1 MRLFRESDSPI
12 RRLAVTGVVFLAV
25 LLSCGKDV
33 TSPNGRGTTG
43 RVGSLAVAPQFPEVL
58 GQTSGAGGTV
68 AFNRVRI
75 ILRRTDLTIALDK
88 TVDFPADATTIP
100 LVLDIP
106 LLASTPAS
114 GESFTLSLE
123 YLNSDGAIVFTGG
136 PTSIVVTPTV
146 PGSPPPKAVDVP
158 VKYSGPGANATKVVI
173 APKSLAVPTG
183 AAFSFTAQAL
193 DASNAV
199 LAGTPIVFSSLD
211 PSRATISASGAGNAV
226 AVRGTARIV
235 AQLLTGPADTATLT
249 IQPVATTI
257 AAVSGSGQT
266 NSLGATLAQPIV
278 VMVTAADGLGVPGV
292 SVTFAAS
299 NGGVVA
305 ATATTDASGNAQS
318 TWKLGTTVGA
328 QTATATAGSLAAATF
343 TATATPAT
351 PVKLITTASPGNSTA
366 GVALGNFVVAV
377 QDANNNVVTTF
388 TGPVTVSLSGGAS
401 GATFGGTTTV
411 NAVAGIATFSG
422 LVVDKVGSGYVLT
435 AAASGLTSA
444 TSSSFA
450 IAVGSATKLVF
461 GGQPNDAIAGA
472 SVGTLT
478 VAVQDVGGNPVTTF
492 TGAVSLGFALNPGG
506 ATLGGTTTVN
516 AVAGIATFGG
526 ITVNRPGIGYA
537 FVASSAGLSSSNSG
551 TFSVVTGPAAFVA
564 LVSGGAQ
571 IGSGG
576 ATLAQPIRVQV
587 TDAFGNVIAGKSVT
601 FAVAT
606 GGGSVSPTVA
616 TTNTQGQASTVWTL
630 GGSAGAQTMTAT
642 GAGLTPSPL
651 TISATATISTI
662 TWTGGAA
669 STTWLNTANW
679 SPASLPS
686 ASTTVI
692 IPTTPYNPVL
702 PSNQAVAD
710 ITFTGNGQLNVGAFV
725 LTVNGNFTA
734 DTLLQRLICA
744 GGSLT
749 LAGAAK
755 TVGGRIADAT
765 ITGTYSVNPTSAFA
779 AQNLTISGSGALTVN
794 GGKVSAS
801 NLYTTGGGKL
811 NMTNAA
817 DSVTATSDVGFQ
829 GGASSLTNG
838 KLVVGGNFLQSVN
851 SGAFG
856 AGANH
861 ATYFINATSPTLN
874 FSDPNGTLG
883 KLYVTQGTLN
893 VNSLAK
899 TVSDVYVQNSAT
911 LSGTGHLTVGGNFR
925 GDFST
930 TVQIAALEL
939 KGTLQHD
946 NGGFFH
952 PDTTIFSGTG
962 GQRMP
967 ADDGDGTSLN
977 YKSVVVRGNVRAWTN
992 STQYQTTGD
1001 LLIPGT
1007 LRVGNAGNRTLISV
1021 GGNLATSGS
1030 GVLQM
1035 NDSPSDTI
1043 TVSGNAT
1050 FSGGNT
1056 NGLLTKGTLAVNGAF
1071 TQNTNATAFVASAT
1085 FLNRFIGFSSSYI
1098 SFANPDSA
1106 VSGSHFGTVEF
1117 CNTESGNIL
1126 STDVFAVGQLIK
1138 TCNTQ
1143 SHYPYRDGA
1152 LGASVAPKLTVAGAD
1167 VGGSSFGTTYGFQRV
1182 RLSIAD
1188 GATLARFDSAAF
1200 DNFAAVT
1207 GETQLEVHRATGNF
1221 TFYGLTFSTLTTNTN
1236 NYVGIFG
1243 PAALTVTLSNTSRAQ
1258 DQTGGKQF
1266 TSGGATLIWLPSSS
1280 GLDDFLLASSL
1291 KLGTGPAVR
1300 GLGLQ

>member
-1 MRLFRESDSPI
+1 MRLFRESESPI

-43 RVGSLAVAPQFPEVL
+43 QFGSLAVAPQFPEVL
-58 GQTSGAGGTV
+58 GQTSGASGTV

-100 LVLDIP
+100 LVLDVP

-114 GESFTLSLE
+114 GESLSLSLE

-136 PTSIVVTPTV
+136 PTSIVVTPTI
-146 PGSPPPKAVDVP
+146 PGQPAPPPVQVP
-158 VKYSGPGANATKVVI
+158 VKYSGPGANATKIAI

-211 PSRATISASGAGNAV
+211 PSRATISASGAGTAV

-235 AQLLTGPADTATLT
+235 ATLLTGPADTATLT

-257 AAVSGSGQT
+257 AAVSGGGQT
-266 NSLGATLAQPIV
+266 NSIGATLAQPIV
-278 VMVTAADGLGVPGV
+278 VTVTAADGLGVPGV
-292 SVTFAAS
+292 SVAFAAS
-299 NGGVVA
+299 NGGIVA

-318 TWKLGTTVGA
+318 TWKLGTTIGA
-328 QTATATAGSLAAATF
+328 QTATATVGSLSAATF
-343 TATATPAT
+343 AATATPAT
-351 PVKLITTASPGNSTA
+351 PVKLVTTASPVNGTA

-377 QDANNNVVTTF
+377 QDANNNVVTSF
-388 TGPVTVSLSGGAS
+388 VGPVSVSLSGGAS
-401 GATFGGTTTV
+401 GATLGGTTTV
-411 NAVAGIATFSG
+411 NAIAGIATFGG
-422 LVVDKVGSGYVLT
+422 LVVDKVGSGFVLT
-435 AAASGLTSA
+435 AAASGLTSV
-444 TSSSFA
+444 TSSPFA

-506 ATLGGTTTVN
+506 ATLGGTTTAN
-516 AVAGIATFGG
+516 AVAGIATFTG
-526 ITVNRPGIGYA
+526 ISLNRPGSGYA
-537 FVASSAGLSSSNSG
+537 FVASAAGLSSGNSS
-551 TFSVVTGPAAFVA
+551 TFSISIGPASTIF
-564 LVSGGAQ
+564 LVSGGSQTA
-571 IGSGG
+571 SGG
-576 ATLAQPIRVQV
+576 AALAQPVLIRV
-587 TDAFGNVIAGKSVT
+587 TDAVGNAIAGKSVT
-601 FAVAT
+601 FAAVT

-642 GAGLTPSPL
+642 GPGLTPL
-651 TISATATISTI
+651 TISATATVSTI

-686 ASTTVI
+686 ASTAVV
-692 IPTTPYNPVL
+692 IPTTPYNPTL
-702 PSNQAVAD
+702 PSNQTIAD
-710 ITFTGNGQLNVGAFV
+710 ITFTGTGQLNVGSFV
-725 LTVNGNFTA
+725 LTVNGNVTA
-734 DTLLQRLICA
+734 DTLLQHITCS
-744 GGSLT
+744 GGSVT
-749 LAGAAK
+749 LAGSAR
-755 TVGGRIADAT
+755 TVGGKICDAT
-765 ITGTYSVNPTSAFA
+765 ITGTYSANPTSAFV
-779 AQNLTISGSGALTVN
+779 AQNLTITGTGALTVN
-794 GGKVSAS
+794 GAVVTSLG
-801 NLYTTGGGKL
+801 NLMTSGSGKL

-817 DSVTATSDVGFQ
+817 DSLHVGGSVGFR
-829 GGASSLTNG
+829 GGAGLLTAG
-838 KLVVGGNFLQSVN
+838 KLVVGGSFAQSIN
-851 SGAFG
+851 NGAFV

-861 ATYFINATSPTLN
+861 ATYFEVDTTASVSFT
-874 FSDPNGTLG
+874 DPNGALG
-883 KLYVTQGTLN
+883 KFYVTQGTLN
-893 VNSLAK
+893 VNSPVK
-899 TVSDVYVQNSAT
+899 TVSNVYVQNSAT

-930 TVQIAALEL
+930 TIQIAALEL

-946 NGGFFH
+946 NGGSFH

-967 ADDGDGTSLN
+967 ADDGDGTSLS
-977 YKSVVVRGNVRAWTN
+977 YKQVIVSGNVRAWTN
-992 STQYQTTGD
+992 NTQYQTTGD
-1001 LLIPGT
+1001 LVIPGT
-1007 LRVGNAGNRTLISV
+1007 LRVGNAGNLTRISV

-1035 NDSPSDTI
+1035 SDSPTDVV

-1050 FSGGNT
+1050 FAGGNT
-1056 NGLLTKGTLAVNGAF
+1056 NGLLTKGTLEVNGSF
-1071 TQNTNATAFVASAT
+1071 TQSTTATAFVASAT
-1085 FLNRFIGFSSSYI
+1085 FLNRFIGFNSSYI

-1106 VSGSHFGTVEF
+1106 ALGSHFGAVEF
-1117 CNTESGNIL
+1117 CNTESGNTL

-1143 SHYPYRDGA
+1143 SNYLYRDSG
-1152 LGASVAPKLTVAGAD
+1152 LGASVAPKLTVAGAN
-1167 VGGSSFGTTYGFQRV
+1167 VGGASFGTSYGFQRV

-1188 GATLARFDSAAF
+1188 GATLARFDSVAF

-1207 GETQLEVHRATGNF
+1207 GETQFEVHRATGNF
-1221 TFYGLTFSTLTTNTN
+1221 TFYGLTFSTPTTNTD

-1243 PAALTVTLSNTSRAQ
+1243 PAALSVTLSNTSRSD
-1258 DQTGGKQF
+1258 DQTAGKHF
-1266 TSGGATLIWLPSSS
+1266 TSGGATLIWLPSTS
-1280 GLDDFLLASSL
+1280 GLDDLLLASSF
-1291 KLGTGPAVR
+1291 KLGSGPAVR
-1300 GLGLQ
+1300 GLGLR